1 MLYVLVGIII
11 ILSVTILVKTLFFLG
26 CVTLVTLDDIC
37 IFREIRLDQCF
48 IDWSKFVACFS
59 ERLMMGWRTEMSYS
73 NHDMRNGWIACPTR
87 RYS

>member
-1 MLYVLVGIII
+1 MIIT
-11 ILSVTILVKTLFFLG
+11 LSLPLFLCKFLFFLG
-26 CVTLVTLDDIC
+26 CVNLVTLITSVFSDK
-37 IFREIRLDQCF
+37 LALTHHF

-73 NHDMRNGWIACPTR
+73 NHDMRNGWIPCPTR